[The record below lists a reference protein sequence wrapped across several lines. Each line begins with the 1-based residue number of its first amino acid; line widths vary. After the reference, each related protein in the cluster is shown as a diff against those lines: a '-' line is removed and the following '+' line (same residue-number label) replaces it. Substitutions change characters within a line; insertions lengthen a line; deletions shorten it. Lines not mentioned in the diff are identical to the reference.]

1 MSEILL
7 KTIEL
12 NATNEGPHLL
22 ISAGGHG
29 DQFEPMVAARRWTG
43 LLGDQLIRGHVTLV
57 PVGNES
63 VFAGSAPTAKDGVD
77 LARICP
83 GRIDGSITEQ
93 AGTAIAGLIEKVDFL
108 IDLHTGRQLHKIL
121 PLAKL
126 CVKATCLVKS
136 SMC

>member
-22 ISAGGHG
+22 ISAGVHG
-29 DQFEPMVAARRWTG
+29 DEFEPMVAARRLIG
-43 LLGDQLIRGHVTLV
+43 LLGDQLIQGHVTIV
-57 PVGNES
+57 PVGNEAA
-63 VFAGSAPTAKDGVD
+63 FARSAPTAKDGLD

-83 GRIDGSITEQ
+83 GRVDGSITEQ
-93 AGTAIAGLIEKVDFL
+93 AGAAISGLIEKVDFL
-108 IDLHTGRQLHKIL
+108 IDLHAGGQLHKIL